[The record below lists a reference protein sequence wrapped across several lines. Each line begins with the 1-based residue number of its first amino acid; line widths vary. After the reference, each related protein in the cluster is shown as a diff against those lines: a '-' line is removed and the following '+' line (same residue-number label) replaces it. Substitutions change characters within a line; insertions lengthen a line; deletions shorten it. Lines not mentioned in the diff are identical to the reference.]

1 MIGHVP
7 GWTIVVSVLIVAV
20 AWIATCEER
29 L

>member
-7 GWTIVVSVLIVAV
+7 GWTIVVSVLILLV
-20 AWIATCEER
+20 AWIATREER